1 MRAALETQSAGWP
14 RALRCAAAALLL
26 SACASTS
33 HELVGTPRTAIP
45 ESQVQLYLEP
55 PAKPYVEIAVLAT
68 SSKHSL
74 SLTLQGKDDVVI
86 RRLKQEAAKLGANG
100 VLLREI
106 SDEPP
111 MAVGARAGGEIWS
124 ARGTVDLGV
133 GASGLWSQRFGRGI
147 AIYLESDGTPRQ

>member
-1 MRAALETQSAGWP
+1 MRAVRDTLSAGRP

-55 PAKPYVEIAVLAT
+55 PAKPYVQIAVLET

-111 MAVGARAGGEIWS
+111 MTVGARAGTEVWS
-124 ARGTVDLGV
+124 ARGTMDLGV

-147 AIYLESDGTPRQ
+147 AIYLESADAPDE